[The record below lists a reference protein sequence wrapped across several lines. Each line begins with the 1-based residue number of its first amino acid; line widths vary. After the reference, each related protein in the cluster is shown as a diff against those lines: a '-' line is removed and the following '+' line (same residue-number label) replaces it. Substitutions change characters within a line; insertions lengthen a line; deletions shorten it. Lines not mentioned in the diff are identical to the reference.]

1 MGLGWFTV
9 NTRAARRA
17 DPGRPAPSF
26 VGRLAALHGSAAALT
41 VALAALTAL
50 VLEAARLN
58 VAPGQA
64 GGQCRRRLHG

>member
-1 MGLGWFTV
+1 MVVTSAIGFGLAAATACVGLGWFTV

-41 VALAALTAL
+41 VALAALAAL
-50 VLEAARLN
+50 VLKT
-58 VAPGQA
+58 
-64 GGQCRRRLHG
+64 